1 VKIMDSKLYIPA
13 GSTGTHPYTVS
24 VTPESAGWAESSLWI
39 AELAAGESVERHSGE
54 DEILVVP
61 LSGSVTVSSSDREF
75 ALAGRQSVFAG
86 PTDFA
91 YVGRGSGYR
100 VAAAA
105 GARVALCGARAG
117 RRLPFRYGAA
127 ADVPVELRG
136 AGNCSR
142 EVHNFATADVFEAD
156 SIIACEVITPG
167 GNWSSYPA
175 HKHDEDTDI
184 ETQLEEIYYFEIA
197 DGPSGAPGFGYHRV
211 YGTAARPIDVLEEVR
226 SGDVVLVPHGYHGPS
241 IAAPGHHMYY
251 LNVMAGSGP
260 LRAWLISFDPDQDW
274 LRQTWEHQEV
284 DPRLPLRISGD

>member
-1 VKIMDSKLYIPA
+1 MNSKLYLPA
-13 GSTGTHPYTVS
+13 GSTGTRPYTVS
-24 VTPESAGWAESSLWI
+24 VTPESAGWAESSLWV
-39 AELAAGESVERHSGE
+39 AELGPGESVDRHSGD

-61 LSGSVTVSSSDREF
+61 LSGSVTVACDGDEF
-75 ALAGRQSVFAG
+75 TLAGRESVFHG

-91 YVGRGSGYR
+91 YVGRDSGYR
-100 VAAAA
+100 VSSAA
-105 GARVALCGARAG
+105 GARVALCGARAS

-136 AGNCSR
+136 AGSCSR
-142 EVHNFATADVFEAD
+142 EVRNFATAGVFDAD

-175 HKHDEDTDI
+175 HKHDENTSV
-184 ETQLEEIYYFEIA
+184 ETQLEEIYYFEILDSPA
-197 DGPSGAPGFGYHRV
+197 GTTGFGYHRV
-211 YGTAARPIDVLEEVR
+211 YGTPQRPIEVLEEVR

-260 LRAWLISFDPDQDW
+260 KRAWLISFDPHQDW
-274 LRQTWEHQEV
+274 LRDTWEHQHV
-284 DPRLPLRISGD
+284 DPRLPLRLSGE

>member
-1 VKIMDSKLYIPA
+1 MNSKFYLPA
-13 GSTGTHPYTVS
+13 GSTGAHPYTVS
-24 VTPESAGWAESSLWI
+24 VTPESTGWAETSLWI
-39 AELAAGESVERHSGE
+39 TELAAGESVDRRSGP

-61 LSGSVTVSSSDREF
+61 LSGSLTVSSGDGEF
-75 ALAGRQSVFAG
+75 TLTGRKSVFHG

-91 YVGRGSGYR
+91 YVGRDSGYR
-100 VAAAA
+100 VASAR

-117 RRLPFRYGAA
+117 RRLPLRYGAA

-136 AGNCSR
+136 AGDCSR

-175 HKHDEDTDI
+175 HKHDENTDA

-197 DGPSGAPGFGYHRV
+197 DGPDGAPGFGYHRV
-211 YGTAARPIDVLEEVR
+211 YGTPRRPIEVLEEVR

-260 LRAWLISFDPDQDW
+260 KRAWLVSFDPHQDW
-274 LRQTWEHQEV
+274 LRRSWEHQPV
-284 DPRLPLRISGD
+284 DPRLPLQVSGD